1 MCEEHEIYFHA
12 HIAYQIYIDTYYQ
25 IYIYIYT
32 FTSNI
37 ALYCVIVFVQ
47 LTNIYYMYIQR
58 FTDDKFLGF
67 RQIQCGYPRAEDV
80 SETISMSCYRSQSFL
95 TEAQE
100 SSGICQI
107 LRLLL
112 GT

>member
-1 MCEEHEIYFHA
+1 MINFL
-12 HIAYQIYIDTYYQ
+12 D
-25 IYIYIYT
+25 
-32 FTSNI
+32 F
-37 ALYCVIVFVQ
+37 
-47 LTNIYYMYIQR
+47 
-58 FTDDKFLGF
+58 DKF
-67 RQIQCGYPRAEDV
+67 RYPRAEDV
-80 SETISMSCYRSQSFL
+80 SETISMSCYRSQDFL